1 MPRDWSD
8 AVLIPIPKKG
18 DLSSCD
24 NLRGI
29 SLLTVVGKVMAK
41 ILQGRLQQL
50 AETELPESQYGYQ
63 TGRGC
68 SDMTF
73 TLRQLVEKSIEH
85 RSKQFITFV
94 DLQQAYD
101 SIPRKALWRAL
112 EKLGVP
118 NSVVNLVKSFH
129 NGIKAQLSRNGEL
142 LEEKIVVDNGLRQ
155 GCTMAPT
162 LFNLYACLMME
173 RWTAQVRDL
182 EGPGTCL
189 LYKYV

>member
-1 MPRDWSD
+1 LNTDPSN
-8 AVLIPIPKKG
+8 
-18 DLSSCD
+18 SS
-24 NLRGI
+24 
-29 SLLTVVGKVMAK
+29 
-41 ILQGRLQQL
+41 
-50 AETELPESQYGYQ
+50 P
-63 TGRGC
+63 
-68 SDMTF
+68 
-73 TLRQLVEKSIEH
+73 
-85 RSKQFITFV
+85 FV
-94 DLQQAYD
+94 DLQKAYD

-162 LFNLYACLMME
+162 LFNLYACLTME

-182 EGPGTCL
+182 EGTGTCL